1 MANRITIYRI
11 LLAFYTLW
19 TLYLN
24 SPSLYISAIFLTI
37 LIILLDG
44 LDGYIARTYN
54 EESKFGSVLDIL
66 GDRIIEVSYWMVFA
80 ALGWINVIIPIIVS
94 TRGIITD
101 GIRGFALAEGYT
113 AFGTTSMIK
122 NKIGHFITAS
132 RFSRFTYAGAKLIA
146 FVLIITAHIPR
157 LYEYKPMTI
166 EQFMSY
172 LQFQPNVAMIANIF
186 AYIAVAFCILRA
198 IPVVLEG
205 KKFFSNK

>member
-24 SPSLYISAIFLTI
+24 SSSLYISAIFLTV

-44 LDGYIARTYN
+44 LDGYIARAYK

-66 GDRIIEVSYWMVFA
+66 ADRVVEVAYWTVFA
-80 ALGWINVIIPIIVS
+80 TLGWINVVIPIIVS

-113 AFGTTSMIK
+113 AFGENTMIK

-146 FVLIITAHIPR
+146 FVLLIFAHIPR
-157 LYEYKPMTI
+157 LFEYKPMTV
-166 EQFMSY
+166 EQFMWY
-172 LQFQPNVAMIANIF
+172 LQFQPKLVLIANIF
-186 AYIAVAFCILRA
+186 AYIAVVFCVLRG
-198 IPVVLEG
+198 IPVILEG
-205 KKFFSNK
+205 KKFLSSK